1 VEKGSL
7 LPPVRPDCS
16 QQLHSFIFMYW
27 EENVT
32 QLFDTLVSEMLDGA
46 GHEPRPSRPVGWPG
60 LVSGNI
66 GRLNTRHNKHCP
78 CRGTEQRC
86 RVCLSRGVTRRFKS
100 KCVEGDVYIAW
111 TEIVSRTATQ
121 IGPFLE
127 HLFVLPSQKQLKP
140 RPKYKYHKVDI
151 HKFFETYLLRYAMR
165 IFTAC

>member
-1 VEKGSL
+1 MEKGSL

-86 RVCLSRGVTRRFKS
+86 RVCLSRGVTRRFRS
-100 KCVEGDVYIAW
+100 KCVECDVSYCVDRNCLAECHTNCTI
-111 TEIVSRTATQ
+111 SR
-121 IGPFLE
+121 ISFR
-127 HLFVLPSQKQLKP
+127 PSFAKRNNWSHDEKLDIQKCFK
-140 RPKYKYHKVDI
+140 
-151 HKFFETYLLRYAMR
+151 R
-165 IFTAC
+165 IFYITQ